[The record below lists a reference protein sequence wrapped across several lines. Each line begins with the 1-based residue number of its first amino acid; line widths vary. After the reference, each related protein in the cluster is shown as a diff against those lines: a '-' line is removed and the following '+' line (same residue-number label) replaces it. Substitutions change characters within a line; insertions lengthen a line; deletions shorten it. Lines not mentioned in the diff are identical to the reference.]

1 MPSKQKPLARKFG
14 LTIAA
19 AAVLT
24 TTFAGLAQAQYA
36 PYYYGY
42 YAGDLTR
49 YNTPAEIHRWYD
61 RGNTDFNS

>member
-1 MPSKQKPLARKFG
+1 MPSKQNPLARKFS

-24 TTFAGLAQAQYA
+24 TAFAGLAQAQYA
-36 PYYYGY
+36 PSYYGN

-49 YNTPAEIHRWYD
+49 YNTPAESHQWYD
-61 RGNTDFNS
+61 RGNPDFNS